1 MRSRLALAALFL
13 ITCCVQPTVAQCTLS
28 YTPLNFGTY
37 TGTLLTGVNT
47 ATVTCPLGTN
57 YSIGLSAGTGVGAT
71 TTLRKMTGPAGA
83 TLNYQIFQNSAR
95 TLNWGNTTGVDNY
108 SGTGTGSPQA
118 ISIYSQVTSG
128 QFVAPGTYTDT
139 ISSAIASFTVTAVV
153 QAQCTISASTLAFGT
168 YAGWLINASSV
179 LTVTCIN
186 TTAFNIGLNAGTST
200 GATVT
205 TRKMTGPTSAT
216 LSYKLF
222 RDSARTQ
229 NWGNTVGTDT
239 LLSQGNGT
247 ARQYSVY
254 GQIPAGQYVAPRS
267 LRRYNHRHRDLLII
281 KTRRVPDDEPLF
293 RVFFRWGFPLTP
305 VQPVAN

>member
-1 MRSRLALAALFL
+1 
-13 ITCCVQPTVAQCTLS
+13 
-28 YTPLNFGTY
+28 
-37 TGTLLTGVNT
+37 
-47 ATVTCPLGTN
+47 
-57 YSIGLSAGTGVGAT
+57 
-71 TTLRKMTGPAGA
+71 
-83 TLNYQIFQNSAR
+83 
-95 TLNWGNTTGVDNY
+95 
-108 SGTGTGSPQA
+108 
-118 ISIYSQVTSG
+118 VTSG

-153 QAQCTISASTLAFGT
+153 QAHCTISASTLAFGT
-168 YAGWLINASSV
+168 YAGLLINASSV
-179 LTVTCIN
+179 LTVTCTN

-205 TRKMTGPTSAT
+205 TRKMTGPASAT

-254 GQIPAGQYVAPRS
+254 GQIPAGQYVAPGA
-267 LRRYNHRHRDLLII
+267 YADTII
-281 KTRRVPDDEPLF
+281 ATV
-293 RVFFRWGFPLTP
+293 TY
-305 VQPVAN
+305 